1 MQIAVGAPTTSGG
14 GHVSIFNF
22 DATAGAVTCAMALTG
37 AEAHFGRSMTLV
49 DLDPSNGTE
58 PDHLLVGAPQT
69 HAYLYKLPLSA
80 GAAPVAMATET
91 MPLANFGF
99 SVAAFDIDG
108 KPGDEMFIGSPDA
121 TVGNTTTA
129 GQVFVY
135 TGATMT
141 LLPSTPTF
149 PNPLAEHEPGAGR
162 GYGMAIAGMTLLRG
176 ARAPTAARAS
186 ARSSRWSARG
196 RRSSPTS
203 RWARSTR
210 GRSKAASDELL
221 AEAQRRQRDERDQDR
236 AQPDQL
242 GRDVAR
248 SCAPLSVMP
257 RTMRRKCV
265 SGSACASN
273 CAGARH
279 APRTG
284 T

>member
-1 MQIAVGAPTTSGG
+1 M
-14 GHVSIFNF
+14 SIFNF
-22 DATAGAVTCAMALTG
+22 DATTGALTCAMALTG

-49 DLDPSNGTE
+49 DLEPSNGTE

-162 GYGMAIAGMTLLRG
+162 GYGMAVAGMTFCARRAGADGG
-176 ARAPTAARAS
+176 ARLLHEAPAVGS
-186 ARSSRWSARG
+186 
-196 RRSSPTS
+196 
-203 RWARSTR
+203 
-210 GRSKAASDELL
+210 RSKVFAYFTLGKIDP
-221 AEAQRRQRDERDQDR
+221 R
-236 AQPDQL
+236 A
-242 GRDVAR
+242 
-248 SCAPLSVMP
+248 
-257 RTMRRKCV
+257 K
-265 SGSACASN
+265 
-273 CAGARH
+273 
-279 APRTG
+279 
-284 T
+284 